1 MNTPKTSRDEIRA
14 RIKPTLDKVAVKGLR
29 AWLKAIGLS
38 SAAYTRPTITN
49 LVANE
54 IAEGRL
60 AEEALEKA
68 LIGFEEASDMRIYL
82 YQLDE
87 LPQGQ
92 TKKWLLTRL
101 VSAGFAIA
109 QTRSFAGEKTRP
121 MSPVYA
127 QLEGDLLRMK
137 WAEQHER
144 LKIDDQT
151 GRVVKTSV
159 DRRIVLIADLY
170 AKTAE
175 LRMNPPE
182 TRHPYEDAAGRTPSE
197 LYYRTY
203 LDKARDLLNCTFLPL
218 EWRPIV
224 RKLVEEENPRV
235 VRIHIDNH
243 TNQSNTKAKTHASR
257 TDVRDD
263 PDWKLTY
270 QENGGSWAW
279 DAQSFYWLPQASHG
293 FLTRELYSHIDA
305 EDGYVKVNADCSDEE
320 VNYVVSQ
327 IRAR

>member
-1 MNTPKTSRDEIRA
+1 MTTQKDSRNEIRA

-49 LVANE
+49 LVADE

-82 YQLDE
+82 YRLDE
-87 LPQGQ
+87 LPKGE
-92 TKKWLLTRL
+92 TKQWLPTRL
-101 VSAGFAIA
+101 LNAGFAV
-109 QTRSFAGEKTRP
+109 TKSRTFAGEKTKP

-127 QLEGDLLRMK
+127 ELEGELLRMK
-137 WAEQHER
+137 WAEQHKS
-144 LKIDDQT
+144 LKIDDKT
-151 GRVVKTSV
+151 GKVVKTPV
-159 DRRIVLIADLY
+159 DRRIVFIADIH

-182 TRHPYEDAAGRTPSE
+182 TRHPYEDAAGRTPAE
-197 LYYRTY
+197 LYYQTY
-203 LDKARDLLNCTFLPL
+203 SDKVRELLDCTFLPI

-224 RKLVEEENPRV
+224 RKLVEEEQPRV
-235 VRIHIDNH
+235 IRIHIDNH

-257 TDVRDD
+257 ADVRDD
-263 PDWKLTY
+263 PDWKLAY

-279 DAQSFYWLPQASHG
+279 DAQSFYWLPKASNG
-293 FLTRELYSHIDA
+293 FLNRELYSHIDA

-320 VNYVVSQ
+320 VSYVVSQ

>member
-1 MNTPKTSRDEIRA
+1 MTTQKESRDEIRA

-49 LVANE
+49 LVADE

-60 AEEALEKA
+60 AEDALEKA

-82 YQLDE
+82 YRLDE
-87 LPQGQ
+87 LPKGE
-92 TKKWLLTRL
+92 TKKWLPTRL
-101 VSAGFAIA
+101 LNAGFAI
-109 QTRSFAGEKTRP
+109 TKSRTFAGEKTKP

-127 QLEGDLLRMK
+127 ELEGELLRMK
-137 WAEQHER
+137 WAEQHES
-144 LKIDDQT
+144 LKIDDKT
-151 GRVVKTSV
+151 GKVVSAPV
-159 DRRIVLIADLY
+159 DRRIVFIADLH

-182 TRHPYEDAAGRTPSE
+182 TRHPHEDTAGRTPAE
-197 LYYRTY
+197 LYYQAY
-203 LDKARDLLNCTFLPL
+203 SDKVRDLLNCTFLPI
-218 EWRPIV
+218 EWRPMV
-224 RKLVEEENPRV
+224 RKLVEEEQPRV

-257 TDVRDD
+257 ADVRDD
-263 PDWKLTY
+263 PDWKLAY

-279 DAQSFYWLPQASHG
+279 DAQSFYWLPKASHE